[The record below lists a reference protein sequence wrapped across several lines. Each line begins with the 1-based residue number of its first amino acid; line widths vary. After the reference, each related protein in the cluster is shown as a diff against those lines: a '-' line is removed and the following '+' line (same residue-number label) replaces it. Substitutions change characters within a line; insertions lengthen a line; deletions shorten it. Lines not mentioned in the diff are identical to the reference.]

1 MSVAK
6 RQVFAAS
13 QKLARGIL
21 ISNRVYFRQSRTLGF
36 KLAKQVFGR
45 PNLRAT

>member
-6 RQVFAAS
+6 RQVLAAS
-13 QKLARGIL
+13 QELARGIL
-21 ISNRVYFRQSRTLGF
+21 IFNRVYFRHSRTLGF
-36 KLAKQVFGR
+36 KLAKQVFAR

>member
-6 RQVFAAS
+6 RQVFSAS
-13 QKLARGIL
+13 QELARGIL
-21 ISNRVYFRQSRTLGF
+21 IFNRVYFRQSRTPGF

-45 PNLRAT
+45 PNLRAA

>member
-6 RQVFAAS
+6 RQVLATS
-13 QKLARGIL
+13 QELARGIL
-21 ISNRVYFRQSRTLGF
+21 IFNRVYFRQSRTLGF

>member
-6 RQVFAAS
+6 RQAFAAS
-13 QKLARGIL
+13 QELARGIL
-21 ISNRVYFRQSRTLGF
+21 IFNRVYFRPSRTLGF
-36 KLAKQVFGR
+36 KLAKQVFGW